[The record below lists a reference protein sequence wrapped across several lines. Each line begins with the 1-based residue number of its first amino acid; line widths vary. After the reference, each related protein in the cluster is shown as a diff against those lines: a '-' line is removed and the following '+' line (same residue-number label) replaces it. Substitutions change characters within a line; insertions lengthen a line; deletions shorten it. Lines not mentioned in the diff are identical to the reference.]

1 MLNLDVVG
9 GMPDTLQTETTVTI
23 IVGGA
28 VMGATVAAV
37 LQSHTVV
44 CASNSKKAKY
54 KPKPPAKSRKLGRKR
69 KQSTYDLNS
78 AKAILGLPTSAR
90 QQEVISA
97 MSSAPGDPF
106 MNLDPASPT
115 KEQLKARIDL
125 IESDNKK
132 LITTGN
138 KLRTMDKWHRSKHD
152 RNERT
157 IERLK
162 DAYVNFRISLLKR
175 NKLQQQL

>member
-1 MLNLDVVG
+1 
-9 GMPDTLQTETTVTI
+9 
-23 IVGGA
+23 
-28 VMGATVAAV
+28 
-37 LQSHTVV
+37 
-44 CASNSKKAKY
+44 
-54 KPKPPAKSRKLGRKR
+54 
-69 KQSTYDLNS
+69 
-78 AKAILGLPTSAR
+78 
-90 QQEVISA
+90 

-106 MNLDPASPT
+106 MNLDPTSPT

-152 RNERT
+152 RNKST

-162 DAYVNFRISLLKR
+162 DAYVNVSNQSVKEKQASAATLKLADDEKKQLAQEAFQSKIEVSNSNVLISEQNDQIKELERR
-175 NKLQQQL
+175 NKSLWTELKQAKVASATLLAAATASAEEMLDDAHDLMQCW

>member
-1 MLNLDVVG
+1 
-9 GMPDTLQTETTVTI
+9 
-23 IVGGA
+23 
-28 VMGATVAAV
+28 
-37 LQSHTVV
+37 
-44 CASNSKKAKY
+44 
-54 KPKPPAKSRKLGRKR
+54 
-69 KQSTYDLNS
+69 
-78 AKAILGLPTSAR
+78 
-90 QQEVISA
+90 

-152 RNERT
+152 RNNRT

-162 DAYVNFRISLLKR
+162 DAYVNVSNQYIKEKQAAAATLKLADDE
-175 NKLQQQL
+175 NKQKAQEAF